1 MTPDRR
7 ENIDR
12 MFRAR
17 LSWTLLGGA
26 GLVGLTQDLSVG
38 WRGLFLGVIVAGLGW
53 LNEPLVRWTWTAR
66 RAGDP
71 RWQPMAIGIVLRVVA
86 LGAVIAVSW

>member
-7 ENIDR
+7 EAIDR

-26 GLVGLTQDLSVG
+26 GLVGLTQDLGVA
-38 WRGLFLGVIVAGLGW
+38 WRGLFLAAMIAAFGW
-53 LNEPLVRWTWTAR
+53 LNDPLVRWTWRAR
-66 RAGDP
+66 RDGDP

-86 LGAVIAVSW
+86 LGAVLAVSW